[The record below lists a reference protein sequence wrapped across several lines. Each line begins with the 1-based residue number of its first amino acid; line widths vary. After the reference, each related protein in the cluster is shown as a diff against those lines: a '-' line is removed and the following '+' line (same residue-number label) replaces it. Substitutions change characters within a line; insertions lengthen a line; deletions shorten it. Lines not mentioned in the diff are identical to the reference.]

1 MTDTTT
7 KQPDAASRSDS
18 GSMEKIRELLF
29 GDLVDQTQRQFE
41 SFAKRLERQQ
51 ADQESAAAGLQ
62 QSIDRLGET
71 DESLKDELSGL
82 HRKLTDEILD
92 LEQRISSRID
102 ALSSSLDETLDGLR
116 AMMQAQTE
124 RLGREKLDQELLSAS
139 LRELADRLAKE
150 STQ

>member
-1 MTDTTT
+1 
-7 KQPDAASRSDS
+7 
-18 GSMEKIRELLF
+18 MEKIRELLF